1 MAAAG
6 LGTMR
11 NVATQPAQTVMR
23 ADGRSWWTQKI
34 ASHQVPCLPRQMPL
48 DVAKCHACHAKRRPA
63 RTSASQEP
71 PQPQVPLL
79 PRKRTADLTK
89 CHACHAKCLWMSPS
103 ATPATQKRRPA
114 RTSASQEPPQPQVPR
129 LPRKRKVYLTKCH
142 GVCAKDHGITGDQR
156 GPSASQEPA
165 QCHKCPD
172 LTKCDNGSMSRS
184 ATPATPSAA
193 ATTASIGNQVRH
205 QSQPSAINATRAT
218 PATPKMEISPGK
230 PGCKKAVYSSLSC
243 WRPGRSWKLFCFFGW
258 VWSVF

>member
-1 MAAAG
+1 MNG
-6 LGTMR
+6 S
-11 NVATQPAQTVMR
+11 
-23 ADGRSWWTQKI
+23 GRSWHHAQCGHAARADRHESGRTVLVDAEDCFSPSAMPATPN
-34 ASHQVPCLPRQMPL
+34 ASGCRQVPRLPRKTATSADQRITRATPAASATPATQTHGRSYQVPRLPRQMPL
-48 DVAKCHACHAKRRPA
+48 DVAKCHACHA
-63 RTSASQEP
+63 
-71 PQPQVPLL
+71 
-79 PRKRTADLTK
+79 
-89 CHACHAKCLWMSPS
+89 
-103 ATPATQKRRPA
+103 KRRPA

-218 PATPKMEISPGK
+218 PATPKTEISPGK

-243 WRPGRSWKLFCFFGW
+243 WRPGRS
-258 VWSVF
+258 

>member
-1 MAAAG
+1 MH
-6 LGTMR
+6 

-103 ATPATQKRRPA
+103 ATPATQNGDQRGPA
-114 RTSASQEPPQPQVPR
+114 HHKSHPSRKCHACRANARSISPSATASARKTTASLATSADQARHKSQPSATSAPISPSATTDLCLEVPR
-129 LPRKRKVYLTKCH
+129 LPRQVPRRQRRQLGTKC
-142 GVCAKDHGITGDQR
+142 
-156 GPSASQEPA
+156 
-165 QCHKCPD
+165 
-172 LTKCDNGSMSRS
+172 
-184 ATPATPSAA
+184 
-193 ATTASIGNQVRH
+193 
-205 QSQPSAINATRAT
+205 ATRASQV
-218 PATPKMEISPGK
+218 P
-230 PGCKKAVYSSLSC
+230 
-243 WRPGRSWKLFCFFGW
+243 
-258 VWSVF
+258 